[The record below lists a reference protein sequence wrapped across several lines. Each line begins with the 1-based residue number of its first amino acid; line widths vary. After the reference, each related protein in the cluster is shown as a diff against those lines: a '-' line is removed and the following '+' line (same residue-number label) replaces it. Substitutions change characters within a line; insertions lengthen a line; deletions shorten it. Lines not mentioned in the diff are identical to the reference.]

1 MFCAPPWRHTCCSRV
16 ARTATG
22 NSRRTPS
29 PGQTTRSCPG
39 IKQKPEPC
47 FSCFQTANVEEAIWA
62 SLKLRHHLFDLFN
75 PWHSGNGQPKI
86 MAPNFAFINCRK
98 SLTCSYN
105 FSKMNSKV
113 SYHTPTS
120 EYNPHFE
127 HLQATES
134 EQAGQLRRASSVLSN
149 PIHCVAV
156 RAVDRHS
163 LHQVSADYSVSV
175 LRTVTVL

>member
-1 MFCAPPWRHTCCSRV
+1 MHHRGVTHAAVVLPGRRLVTVGAHHHPVKRLVPALESNRNQSLVSRV
-16 ARTATG
+16 FKQRTLRKQYG
-22 NSRRTPS
+22 LL
-29 PGQTTRSCPG
+29 RSYV
-39 IKQKPEPC
+39 ITYLTY
-47 FSCFQTANVEEAIWA
+47 SY
-62 SLKLRHHLFDLFN
+62 

-113 SYHTPTS
+113 SYDTPIS

-156 RAVDRHS
+156 PAVDRHS